1 MKIFV
6 SHPYGR
12 RHGISQTA
20 IEGNVKKSIELGR
33 QIIAKG
39 HTPFIPNLYHFVHSN
54 WDSSPEEE
62 VWLQVSMQ
70 WIESC
75 DAFFYGGKSEGCDEE
90 LAEAQALGKLIYTDI
105 DDVPVGDINN
115 ITYFLISDMLKVI
128 RKELEIH
135 TGEVALIMADA
146 IMRSIHK
153 EED

>member
-1 MKIFV
+1 MKIFI

-12 RHGISQTA
+12 RRGLSSAA
-20 IEGNVKKSIELGR
+20 IERNVKKSIELAR
-33 QIIAKG
+33 KVISKG
-39 HTPFIPNLYHFVHSN
+39 HTPFIPNLYHYVHTG
-54 WDSSPEEE
+54 WDDSPEEDIWLE
-62 VWLQVSMQ
+62 VSKQ

-75 DAFFYGGKSEGCDEE
+75 DAFFYGGKSEGCNEE

-105 DDVPVGDINN
+105 EDVPEGDINN
-115 ITYFLISDMLKVI
+115 VTYFLISNMLKVI

-153 EED
+153 DED